1 MRKIL
6 SLLIFALLAAS
17 GAAQELNCHVEVN
30 SDKITGTNKSVF
42 TTLQEAIT
50 SYMNDTKF
58 TAAQYSPIE
67 KIECTLFF
75 TIKEYDGDK
84 MTGDIQVQATRPAY
98 NASYTT
104 NLINFRDSKVEFTY
118 SEGEPLTFKF
128 DDVRIVDAN
137 EAGTQPPVTS
147 SGGAS
152 SSGGPD
158 SSDGASSSGTSTEG
172 AASSGITSGGADGS
186 DAAVNNENS
195 QNSNQNGGGAG
206 WILPVIIVVVL
217 AAAAV
222 VGGILLYRKFFRRTA
237 RKRRNRRTTAATRET
252 TNHEKRKRGFNDGR
266 LRPVR
271 DCAYRVRHGIH
282 RIVHHSGTVACPL
295 LLCSAGEG
303 ARRLPGCGG
312 LYQCI

>member
-17 GAAQELNCHVEVN
+17 GAAQELNCRVEVN

-118 SEGEPLTFKF
+118 SEGEPLTFNETNMESQLTAILNFYAYLIIAIDTDSFAPRGGEAAWDRVKTIVQQAQSSGESGWRAF
-128 DDVRIVDAN
+128 DDNKNR
-137 EAGTQPPVTS
+137 
-147 SGGAS
+147 
-152 SSGGPD
+152 
-158 SSDGASSSGTSTEG
+158 
-172 AASSGITSGGADGS
+172 
-186 DAAVNNENS
+186 AAVLGAYTDPSTQQLRDMVYKYHREGIDQMSVSPDKGRAAITESLETLKNIYNVAPMSVGLSMFRDSKLDELVNVYTKGS
-195 QNSNQNGGGAG
+195 QEERDRVVE
-206 WILPVIIVVVL
+206 ILSS
-217 AAAAV
+217 
-222 VGGILLYRKFFRRTA
+222 LYPT
-237 RKRRNRRTTAATRET
+237 
-252 TNHEKRKRGFNDGR
+252 DQ
-266 LRPVR
+266 
-271 DCAYRVRHGIH
+271 D
-282 RIVHHSGTVACPL
+282 RIQKIK
-295 LLCSAGEG
+295 EG
-303 ARRLPGCGG
+303 KNK
-312 LYQCI
+312 

>member
-17 GAAQELNCHVEVN
+17 AAAQELNCRVEVN
-30 SDKITGTNKSVF
+30 SDKITRTNKSVF

-118 SEGEPLTFKF
+118 SEGEPLTFNETNMESQLTAILNFYAYLIIAIDTDSFAPRGGEAAWDRVKTIVQQAQSSGETGWRAF
-128 DDVRIVDAN
+128 DDNKNR
-137 EAGTQPPVTS
+137 
-147 SGGAS
+147 
-152 SSGGPD
+152 
-158 SSDGASSSGTSTEG
+158 
-172 AASSGITSGGADGS
+172 
-186 DAAVNNENS
+186 AAVLGAYTDPSTQQLRDMVYKYHREGIDQMSVSPDKGRAAITESLETLKNIYNVAPMSVGLSMFRDSKLDELVNVYTKGS
-195 QNSNQNGGGAG
+195 QEERDRVVE
-206 WILPVIIVVVL
+206 ILSS
-217 AAAAV
+217 
-222 VGGILLYRKFFRRTA
+222 LYPT
-237 RKRRNRRTTAATRET
+237 
-252 TNHEKRKRGFNDGR
+252 DQ
-266 LRPVR
+266 
-271 DCAYRVRHGIH
+271 D
-282 RIVHHSGTVACPL
+282 RIQKIK
-295 LLCSAGEG
+295 EG
-303 ARRLPGCGG
+303 KNK
-312 LYQCI
+312 

>member
-6 SLLIFALLAAS
+6 SLLIFALMAAS
-17 GAAQELNCHVEVN
+17 GAAQELNCLVEVN

-118 SEGEPLTFKF
+118 SEGEPLTFNETNMESQLTAILNFYAYLIIAIDTDSFAPRGGEAAWDRVKTIVQQAQSSGETGWRAF
-128 DDVRIVDAN
+128 DDNKNR
-137 EAGTQPPVTS
+137 
-147 SGGAS
+147 
-152 SSGGPD
+152 
-158 SSDGASSSGTSTEG
+158 
-172 AASSGITSGGADGS
+172 
-186 DAAVNNENS
+186 AAVLGAYTDPSTQQLRDMVYKYHREGIDQMSVSPDKGRAAITESLETLKNIYNVAPMSVGLSMFRDSKLDELVNVYTKGS
-195 QNSNQNGGGAG
+195 QEERDRVVE
-206 WILPVIIVVVL
+206 ILSS
-217 AAAAV
+217 
-222 VGGILLYRKFFRRTA
+222 LYPT
-237 RKRRNRRTTAATRET
+237 
-252 TNHEKRKRGFNDGR
+252 DQ
-266 LRPVR
+266 
-271 DCAYRVRHGIH
+271 D
-282 RIVHHSGTVACPL
+282 RIQKIK
-295 LLCSAGEG
+295 EG
-303 ARRLPGCGG
+303 KNK
-312 LYQCI
+312 

>member
-6 SLLIFALLAAS
+6 SLLIFALMAAS

-118 SEGEPLTFKF
+118 SEGEPLTFNETNMESQLTAILNFYAYLIIAIDTDSFAPRGGEAAWDRVKTIVQQAQSSGETGWRAF
-128 DDVRIVDAN
+128 DDNKNR
-137 EAGTQPPVTS
+137 
-147 SGGAS
+147 
-152 SSGGPD
+152 
-158 SSDGASSSGTSTEG
+158 
-172 AASSGITSGGADGS
+172 
-186 DAAVNNENS
+186 AAVLGAYTDPSTQQLRDMVYKYHREGIDQMSVSPDKGRAAITESLETLKNIYNVAPMSVGLSMFRDSKLDELVNVYTKGS
-195 QNSNQNGGGAG
+195 QEERDRVVE
-206 WILPVIIVVVL
+206 ILSS
-217 AAAAV
+217 
-222 VGGILLYRKFFRRTA
+222 LYPT
-237 RKRRNRRTTAATRET
+237 
-252 TNHEKRKRGFNDGR
+252 DQ
-266 LRPVR
+266 
-271 DCAYRVRHGIH
+271 D
-282 RIVHHSGTVACPL
+282 RIQKIK
-295 LLCSAGEG
+295 EG
-303 ARRLPGCGG
+303 KNK
-312 LYQCI
+312 

>member
-17 GAAQELNCHVEVN
+17 AAAQELNCHVEVN

-118 SEGEPLTFKF
+118 SEGEPLTFNESNMESQLTAILNFYAYLIIAIDTDSFAPRGGEAAWDRVKTIVQQAQSSGESGWRAF
-128 DDVRIVDAN
+128 DDNKNR
-137 EAGTQPPVTS
+137 
-147 SGGAS
+147 
-152 SSGGPD
+152 
-158 SSDGASSSGTSTEG
+158 
-172 AASSGITSGGADGS
+172 
-186 DAAVNNENS
+186 AAVLGAYTDPSTQQLRDMVYKYHREGIDQMSVSPDKGRAAITESLETLKNIYNVAPMSVGLSMFRDSKLDELVNVYTKGS
-195 QNSNQNGGGAG
+195 QEERDRVVE
-206 WILPVIIVVVL
+206 ILSS
-217 AAAAV
+217 
-222 VGGILLYRKFFRRTA
+222 LYPT
-237 RKRRNRRTTAATRET
+237 
-252 TNHEKRKRGFNDGR
+252 DQ
-266 LRPVR
+266 
-271 DCAYRVRHGIH
+271 D
-282 RIVHHSGTVACPL
+282 RIQKIK
-295 LLCSAGEG
+295 EG
-303 ARRLPGCGG
+303 KNK
-312 LYQCI
+312 

>member
-118 SEGEPLTFKF
+118 SEGEPLTFNESNMESQLTAILNFYAYLIIAIDTDSFAPRGGEAAWDRVKTIVQQAQSSGETGWRAF
-128 DDVRIVDAN
+128 DDNKNR
-137 EAGTQPPVTS
+137 
-147 SGGAS
+147 
-152 SSGGPD
+152 
-158 SSDGASSSGTSTEG
+158 
-172 AASSGITSGGADGS
+172 
-186 DAAVNNENS
+186 AAVLGAYTDPSTQQLRDMVYKYHREGIDQMSVSPDKGRAAITESLETLKNIYNVAPMSVGLSMFRDSKLDELVNVYTKGS
-195 QNSNQNGGGAG
+195 QEERDRVVE
-206 WILPVIIVVVL
+206 ILSS
-217 AAAAV
+217 
-222 VGGILLYRKFFRRTA
+222 LYPT
-237 RKRRNRRTTAATRET
+237 
-252 TNHEKRKRGFNDGR
+252 DQ
-266 LRPVR
+266 
-271 DCAYRVRHGIH
+271 D
-282 RIVHHSGTVACPL
+282 RIQKIK
-295 LLCSAGEG
+295 EG
-303 ARRLPGCGG
+303 KNK
-312 LYQCI
+312 

>member
-17 GAAQELNCHVEVN
+17 AAAQELNCRVEVN

-118 SEGEPLTFKF
+118 SEGEPLTFNETNMESQLTAILNFYAYMIIAIDTDSFAPRGGEAAWDRVKTIVQQAQSSGETGWRAF
-128 DDVRIVDAN
+128 DDNKNR
-137 EAGTQPPVTS
+137 
-147 SGGAS
+147 
-152 SSGGPD
+152 
-158 SSDGASSSGTSTEG
+158 
-172 AASSGITSGGADGS
+172 
-186 DAAVNNENS
+186 AAVLGAYTDPSTQQLRDMVYKYHREGIDQMSVSPDKGRAAITESLETLKNIYNVAPMSVGLTMFRDSKLDELVNVYTKGS
-195 QNSNQNGGGAG
+195 QEERDRVVE
-206 WILPVIIVVVL
+206 ILSS
-217 AAAAV
+217 
-222 VGGILLYRKFFRRTA
+222 LYPT
-237 RKRRNRRTTAATRET
+237 
-252 TNHEKRKRGFNDGR
+252 DQ
-266 LRPVR
+266 
-271 DCAYRVRHGIH
+271 D
-282 RIVHHSGTVACPL
+282 RIQKIK
-295 LLCSAGEG
+295 EG
-303 ARRLPGCGG
+303 KNK
-312 LYQCI
+312 

>member
-17 GAAQELNCHVEVN
+17 AAAQELNCRVEVN

-118 SEGEPLTFKF
+118 SEGEPLTFNETNMESQLTAILNFYAYMIIAIDTDSFAPRGGEAAWDRVKTIVQQAQSSGESGWRAF
-128 DDVRIVDAN
+128 DDNKNR
-137 EAGTQPPVTS
+137 
-147 SGGAS
+147 
-152 SSGGPD
+152 
-158 SSDGASSSGTSTEG
+158 
-172 AASSGITSGGADGS
+172 
-186 DAAVNNENS
+186 AAVLGAYTDPSTQQLRDMVYKYHREGIDQMSISPDKGRAAITESLETLKNIYNVAPMSVGLSMFRDSKLDELVNVYTKGS
-195 QNSNQNGGGAG
+195 QEERDRVVE
-206 WILPVIIVVVL
+206 ILSS
-217 AAAAV
+217 
-222 VGGILLYRKFFRRTA
+222 LYPT
-237 RKRRNRRTTAATRET
+237 
-252 TNHEKRKRGFNDGR
+252 DQ
-266 LRPVR
+266 
-271 DCAYRVRHGIH
+271 D
-282 RIVHHSGTVACPL
+282 RIQKIK
-295 LLCSAGEG
+295 EG
-303 ARRLPGCGG
+303 KNK
-312 LYQCI
+312 

>member
-17 GAAQELNCHVEVN
+17 AAAQELNCRVEVN

-118 SEGEPLTFKF
+118 SEGEPLTFNETNMESQLTAILNFYAYMIIAIDTDSFAPRGGEAAWDRVKTIVQQAQSSGESGWRAF
-128 DDVRIVDAN
+128 DDNKNR
-137 EAGTQPPVTS
+137 
-147 SGGAS
+147 
-152 SSGGPD
+152 
-158 SSDGASSSGTSTEG
+158 
-172 AASSGITSGGADGS
+172 
-186 DAAVNNENS
+186 AAVLGAYTDPSTQQLRDMVYKYHREGIDQMSVSPDKGRAAITESLETLKNIYNVAPMSVGLSMFRDSKLDELVNVYTKGS
-195 QNSNQNGGGAG
+195 QEERDRVVE
-206 WILPVIIVVVL
+206 ILSS
-217 AAAAV
+217 
-222 VGGILLYRKFFRRTA
+222 LYPT
-237 RKRRNRRTTAATRET
+237 
-252 TNHEKRKRGFNDGR
+252 DQ
-266 LRPVR
+266 
-271 DCAYRVRHGIH
+271 D
-282 RIVHHSGTVACPL
+282 RIQKIK
-295 LLCSAGEG
+295 EG
-303 ARRLPGCGG
+303 KNK
-312 LYQCI
+312 

>member
-118 SEGEPLTFKF
+118 SEGEPLTFNETNMESQLTAILNFYAYLIIAIDTDSFAPRGGEAAWDRVKTIVQQAQSSGESGWRAF
-128 DDVRIVDAN
+128 DDNKNR
-137 EAGTQPPVTS
+137 
-147 SGGAS
+147 
-152 SSGGPD
+152 
-158 SSDGASSSGTSTEG
+158 
-172 AASSGITSGGADGS
+172 
-186 DAAVNNENS
+186 AAVLGAYTDPSTQQLRDMVYKYHREGIDQMSVSPDKGRAAITESLETLKNIYNVAPMSVGLSMFRDSKLDELVNVYTKGS
-195 QNSNQNGGGAG
+195 QEERDRVVE
-206 WILPVIIVVVL
+206 ILSS
-217 AAAAV
+217 
-222 VGGILLYRKFFRRTA
+222 LYPT
-237 RKRRNRRTTAATRET
+237 
-252 TNHEKRKRGFNDGR
+252 DQ
-266 LRPVR
+266 
-271 DCAYRVRHGIH
+271 D
-282 RIVHHSGTVACPL
+282 RIQKIK
-295 LLCSAGEG
+295 EG
-303 ARRLPGCGG
+303 KNK
-312 LYQCI
+312 

>member
-17 GAAQELNCHVEVN
+17 GAAQELNCRVEVN

-104 NLINFRDSKVEFTY
+104 NLINFRDSTVEFTY
-118 SEGEPLTFKF
+118 SEGEPLTFNETNMESQLTAILNFYAYMIIAIDTDSFAPRGGEAAWDRVKTIVQQAQSSGETGWRAF
-128 DDVRIVDAN
+128 DDNKNR
-137 EAGTQPPVTS
+137 
-147 SGGAS
+147 
-152 SSGGPD
+152 
-158 SSDGASSSGTSTEG
+158 
-172 AASSGITSGGADGS
+172 
-186 DAAVNNENS
+186 AAVLGAYTDPSTQQLRDMVYKYHREGIDQMSVSPDKGRAAITESLETLKNIYNVAPMSVGLSMFRDSKLDELVNVYTKGS
-195 QNSNQNGGGAG
+195 QEERDRVVE
-206 WILPVIIVVVL
+206 ILSS
-217 AAAAV
+217 
-222 VGGILLYRKFFRRTA
+222 LYPT
-237 RKRRNRRTTAATRET
+237 
-252 TNHEKRKRGFNDGR
+252 DQ
-266 LRPVR
+266 
-271 DCAYRVRHGIH
+271 D
-282 RIVHHSGTVACPL
+282 RIQKIK
-295 LLCSAGEG
+295 EG
-303 ARRLPGCGG
+303 KNK
-312 LYQCI
+312 

>member
-17 GAAQELNCHVEVN
+17 AAAQELNCRVEVN

-118 SEGEPLTFKF
+118 SEGEPLTFNETNMESQLTAILNFYAYLIIAIDTDSFAPRGGEAAWDRVKTIVQQAQSSGETGWRAF
-128 DDVRIVDAN
+128 DDNKNR
-137 EAGTQPPVTS
+137 
-147 SGGAS
+147 
-152 SSGGPD
+152 
-158 SSDGASSSGTSTEG
+158 
-172 AASSGITSGGADGS
+172 
-186 DAAVNNENS
+186 AAVLGAYTDPSTQQLRDMVYKYHREGIDQMSVSPDKGRAAITESLETLKNIYNVAPMSVGLSMFRDSKLDELVNVYTKGS
-195 QNSNQNGGGAG
+195 QEERDRVVE
-206 WILPVIIVVVL
+206 ILSSLFP
-217 AAAAV
+217 
-222 VGGILLYRKFFRRTA
+222 T
-237 RKRRNRRTTAATRET
+237 
-252 TNHEKRKRGFNDGR
+252 DQ
-266 LRPVR
+266 
-271 DCAYRVRHGIH
+271 D
-282 RIVHHSGTVACPL
+282 RIQKIK
-295 LLCSAGEG
+295 EG
-303 ARRLPGCGG
+303 KNK
-312 LYQCI
+312 

>member
-17 GAAQELNCHVEVN
+17 AAAQELNCRVEVN

-118 SEGEPLTFKF
+118 SEGEPLTFNETNMESQLTAILNFYAYMIIAIDTDSFAPRGGEAAWDRVKTIVQQAQSSGETGWRAF
-128 DDVRIVDAN
+128 DDNKNR
-137 EAGTQPPVTS
+137 
-147 SGGAS
+147 
-152 SSGGPD
+152 
-158 SSDGASSSGTSTEG
+158 
-172 AASSGITSGGADGS
+172 
-186 DAAVNNENS
+186 AAVLGAYTDPSTQQLRDMVYKYHREGIDQMSVSPDKGRAAITESLETLKNIYNVAPMSVGLSMFRDSKLDELVNVYTKGS
-195 QNSNQNGGGAG
+195 QEERDRVVE
-206 WILPVIIVVVL
+206 ILSS
-217 AAAAV
+217 
-222 VGGILLYRKFFRRTA
+222 LYPT
-237 RKRRNRRTTAATRET
+237 
-252 TNHEKRKRGFNDGR
+252 DQ
-266 LRPVR
+266 
-271 DCAYRVRHGIH
+271 D
-282 RIVHHSGTVACPL
+282 RIQKIK
-295 LLCSAGEG
+295 EG
-303 ARRLPGCGG
+303 KNK
-312 LYQCI
+312 

>member
-6 SLLIFALLAAS
+6 SLLIFALMAAS

-118 SEGEPLTFKF
+118 SEGEPLTFNETNMESQLTAILNFYAYMIIAIDTDSFAPRGGEAAWDRVKTIVQQAQSSGESGWRAF
-128 DDVRIVDAN
+128 DDNKNR
-137 EAGTQPPVTS
+137 
-147 SGGAS
+147 
-152 SSGGPD
+152 
-158 SSDGASSSGTSTEG
+158 
-172 AASSGITSGGADGS
+172 
-186 DAAVNNENS
+186 AAVLGAYTDPSTQQLRDMVYKYHREGIDQMSVSPDKGRAAITESLETLKNIYNVAPMSVGLSMFRDSKLDELVNVYTKGS
-195 QNSNQNGGGAG
+195 QEERDRVVE
-206 WILPVIIVVVL
+206 ILSS
-217 AAAAV
+217 
-222 VGGILLYRKFFRRTA
+222 LYPT
-237 RKRRNRRTTAATRET
+237 
-252 TNHEKRKRGFNDGR
+252 DQ
-266 LRPVR
+266 
-271 DCAYRVRHGIH
+271 D
-282 RIVHHSGTVACPL
+282 RIQKIK
-295 LLCSAGEG
+295 EG
-303 ARRLPGCGG
+303 KNK
-312 LYQCI
+312 

>member
-17 GAAQELNCHVEVN
+17 GAAQELNCRVEVN

-67 KIECTLFF
+67 KIDCTLFF

-118 SEGEPLTFKF
+118 SEGEPLTFNETNMESQLTAILNFYAYLIIAIDTDSFAPRGGEAAWDRVKTIVQQAQSSGETGWRAF
-128 DDVRIVDAN
+128 DDNKNR
-137 EAGTQPPVTS
+137 
-147 SGGAS
+147 
-152 SSGGPD
+152 
-158 SSDGASSSGTSTEG
+158 
-172 AASSGITSGGADGS
+172 
-186 DAAVNNENS
+186 AAVLGAYTDPSTQQLRDMVYKYHREGIDQMSVSPDKGRAAITESIETLKNIYNVAPMSVGLSMFRDSKLDELVNVYTKGS
-195 QNSNQNGGGAG
+195 QEERDRVVE
-206 WILPVIIVVVL
+206 ILSS
-217 AAAAV
+217 
-222 VGGILLYRKFFRRTA
+222 LYPT
-237 RKRRNRRTTAATRET
+237 
-252 TNHEKRKRGFNDGR
+252 DQ
-266 LRPVR
+266 
-271 DCAYRVRHGIH
+271 D
-282 RIVHHSGTVACPL
+282 RIQKIK
-295 LLCSAGEG
+295 EG
-303 ARRLPGCGG
+303 KNK
-312 LYQCI
+312 

>member
-1 MRKIL
+1 MRKNL

-17 GAAQELNCHVEVN
+17 GAAQELNCRVEVN

-118 SEGEPLTFKF
+118 SEGEPLTFNETNMESQLTAILNFYAYLIIAIDTDSFAPRGGEAAWDRVKTIVQQAQSSGETGWRAF
-128 DDVRIVDAN
+128 DDNKNR
-137 EAGTQPPVTS
+137 
-147 SGGAS
+147 
-152 SSGGPD
+152 
-158 SSDGASSSGTSTEG
+158 
-172 AASSGITSGGADGS
+172 
-186 DAAVNNENS
+186 AAVLGAYTDPSTQQLRDMVYKYHREGIDQMSVSPDKGRAAITESLETLKNIYNVAPMSVGLSMFRDSKLDELVNVYTKGS
-195 QNSNQNGGGAG
+195 QEERDRVVE
-206 WILPVIIVVVL
+206 ILSS
-217 AAAAV
+217 
-222 VGGILLYRKFFRRTA
+222 LYPT
-237 RKRRNRRTTAATRET
+237 
-252 TNHEKRKRGFNDGR
+252 DQ
-266 LRPVR
+266 
-271 DCAYRVRHGIH
+271 D
-282 RIVHHSGTVACPL
+282 RIQKIK
-295 LLCSAGEG
+295 EG
-303 ARRLPGCGG
+303 KNK
-312 LYQCI
+312 

>member
-17 GAAQELNCHVEVN
+17 ATAQELNCRVEVN

-118 SEGEPLTFKF
+118 SEGEPLTFNETNMESQLTAILNFYAYLIIAIDTDSFAPRGGEAAWDRVKTIVQQAQSSGETGWRAF
-128 DDVRIVDAN
+128 DDNKNR
-137 EAGTQPPVTS
+137 
-147 SGGAS
+147 
-152 SSGGPD
+152 
-158 SSDGASSSGTSTEG
+158 
-172 AASSGITSGGADGS
+172 
-186 DAAVNNENS
+186 AAVLGAYTDPSTQQLRDMVYKYHREGIDQMSVSPDKGRAAITESLETLKNIYNVAPMSVGLSMFRDSKLDELVNVYTKGS
-195 QNSNQNGGGAG
+195 QEERDRVVE
-206 WILPVIIVVVL
+206 ILSS
-217 AAAAV
+217 
-222 VGGILLYRKFFRRTA
+222 LYPT
-237 RKRRNRRTTAATRET
+237 
-252 TNHEKRKRGFNDGR
+252 DQ
-266 LRPVR
+266 
-271 DCAYRVRHGIH
+271 D
-282 RIVHHSGTVACPL
+282 RIQKIK
-295 LLCSAGEG
+295 EG
-303 ARRLPGCGG
+303 KNK
-312 LYQCI
+312 

>member
-17 GAAQELNCHVEVN
+17 AAAQELNCLVEVN

-118 SEGEPLTFKF
+118 SEGEPLTFNETNMESQLTAILNFYAYLIIAIDTDSFAPRGGEAAWDRVKTIVQQAQSSGESGWRAF
-128 DDVRIVDAN
+128 DDNKNR
-137 EAGTQPPVTS
+137 
-147 SGGAS
+147 
-152 SSGGPD
+152 
-158 SSDGASSSGTSTEG
+158 
-172 AASSGITSGGADGS
+172 
-186 DAAVNNENS
+186 AAVLGAYTDPSTQQLRDMVYKYHREGIDQMSVSPDKGRAAITESLETLKNIYNVAPMSVGLSMFRDSKLDELVNVYTKGS
-195 QNSNQNGGGAG
+195 QEERDRVVE
-206 WILPVIIVVVL
+206 ILSS
-217 AAAAV
+217 
-222 VGGILLYRKFFRRTA
+222 LYPT
-237 RKRRNRRTTAATRET
+237 
-252 TNHEKRKRGFNDGR
+252 DQ
-266 LRPVR
+266 
-271 DCAYRVRHGIH
+271 D
-282 RIVHHSGTVACPL
+282 RIQKIK
-295 LLCSAGEG
+295 EG
-303 ARRLPGCGG
+303 KNK
-312 LYQCI
+312 

>member
-6 SLLIFALLAAS
+6 SLLIYALLAAS
-17 GAAQELNCHVEVN
+17 AAAQELNCRVEVN

-118 SEGEPLTFKF
+118 SEGEPLTFNETNMESQLTAILNFYAYMIIAIDTDSFAPRGGEAAWDRVKTIVQQAQSSGETGWRAF
-128 DDVRIVDAN
+128 DDNKNR
-137 EAGTQPPVTS
+137 
-147 SGGAS
+147 
-152 SSGGPD
+152 
-158 SSDGASSSGTSTEG
+158 
-172 AASSGITSGGADGS
+172 
-186 DAAVNNENS
+186 AAVLGAYTDPSTQQLRDMVYKYHRDGIDQMSVSPDKGRAAITESLETLKNIYNVAPMSVGLSMFRDSKLDELVNVYTKGS
-195 QNSNQNGGGAG
+195 QEERDRVVE
-206 WILPVIIVVVL
+206 ILSS
-217 AAAAV
+217 
-222 VGGILLYRKFFRRTA
+222 LYPT
-237 RKRRNRRTTAATRET
+237 
-252 TNHEKRKRGFNDGR
+252 DQ
-266 LRPVR
+266 
-271 DCAYRVRHGIH
+271 D
-282 RIVHHSGTVACPL
+282 RIQKIK
-295 LLCSAGEG
+295 EG
-303 ARRLPGCGG
+303 KNK
-312 LYQCI
+312 

>member
-6 SLLIFALLAAS
+6 SLLIYALLAAS
-17 GAAQELNCHVEVN
+17 AVAQELNCRVEVN

-118 SEGEPLTFKF
+118 SEGEPLTFNETNMESQLTAILNFYAYMIIAIDTDSFAPRGGEAAWDRVKTIVQQAQSSGETGWRAF
-128 DDVRIVDAN
+128 DDNKNR
-137 EAGTQPPVTS
+137 
-147 SGGAS
+147 
-152 SSGGPD
+152 
-158 SSDGASSSGTSTEG
+158 
-172 AASSGITSGGADGS
+172 
-186 DAAVNNENS
+186 AAVLGAYTDPSTQQLRDMVYKYHREGIDQMSVSPDKGRAAITESLETLKNIYNVAPMSVGLSMFRDSKLDELVNVYTKGS
-195 QNSNQNGGGAG
+195 QEERDRVVE
-206 WILPVIIVVVL
+206 ILSS
-217 AAAAV
+217 
-222 VGGILLYRKFFRRTA
+222 LYPT
-237 RKRRNRRTTAATRET
+237 
-252 TNHEKRKRGFNDGR
+252 DQ
-266 LRPVR
+266 
-271 DCAYRVRHGIH
+271 D
-282 RIVHHSGTVACPL
+282 RIQKIK
-295 LLCSAGEG
+295 EG
-303 ARRLPGCGG
+303 KNK
-312 LYQCI
+312 

>member
-118 SEGEPLTFKF
+118 SEGEPLTFNETNMESQLTAILNFYAYMIIAIDTDSFAPRGGEAAWDRVKTIVQQAQSSGETGWRTF
-128 DDVRIVDAN
+128 DDNKNR
-137 EAGTQPPVTS
+137 
-147 SGGAS
+147 
-152 SSGGPD
+152 
-158 SSDGASSSGTSTEG
+158 
-172 AASSGITSGGADGS
+172 
-186 DAAVNNENS
+186 AAVLGAYTDPSTQQLRDMVYKYHREGIDQMSVSPDKGRAAITESLETLKNIYNVAPMSVGLSMFRDSKLDELVNVYTKGS
-195 QNSNQNGGGAG
+195 QEERDRVVE
-206 WILPVIIVVVL
+206 ILSS
-217 AAAAV
+217 
-222 VGGILLYRKFFRRTA
+222 LYPT
-237 RKRRNRRTTAATRET
+237 
-252 TNHEKRKRGFNDGR
+252 DQ
-266 LRPVR
+266 
-271 DCAYRVRHGIH
+271 D
-282 RIVHHSGTVACPL
+282 RIQKIK
-295 LLCSAGEG
+295 EG
-303 ARRLPGCGG
+303 KNK
-312 LYQCI
+312 

>member
-1 MRKIL
+1 MRKIF

-17 GAAQELNCHVEVN
+17 ATAQELNCRVEVN

-118 SEGEPLTFKF
+118 SEGEPLTFNETNMESQLTAILNFYAYLIIAIDTDSFAPRGGEAAWDRVKTIVQQAQSSGETGWRAF
-128 DDVRIVDAN
+128 DDNKNR
-137 EAGTQPPVTS
+137 
-147 SGGAS
+147 
-152 SSGGPD
+152 
-158 SSDGASSSGTSTEG
+158 
-172 AASSGITSGGADGS
+172 
-186 DAAVNNENS
+186 AAVLGAYTDPSTQQLRDMVYKYHREGIDQMSVSPDKGRAAITESLETLKNIYNVAPMSVGLSMFRDSKLDELVNVYTKGS
-195 QNSNQNGGGAG
+195 QEERDRVVE
-206 WILPVIIVVVL
+206 ILSS
-217 AAAAV
+217 
-222 VGGILLYRKFFRRTA
+222 LYPT
-237 RKRRNRRTTAATRET
+237 
-252 TNHEKRKRGFNDGR
+252 DQ
-266 LRPVR
+266 
-271 DCAYRVRHGIH
+271 D
-282 RIVHHSGTVACPL
+282 RIQKIK
-295 LLCSAGEG
+295 EG
-303 ARRLPGCGG
+303 KNK
-312 LYQCI
+312 

>member
-17 GAAQELNCHVEVN
+17 GAAQELNCRVEVN

-118 SEGEPLTFKF
+118 SEGEPLTFNETNMESQLTAILNFYAYMIIAIDTDSFAPRGGEAAWDRVKTIVQQAQSSGESGWRAF
-128 DDVRIVDAN
+128 DDNKNR
-137 EAGTQPPVTS
+137 
-147 SGGAS
+147 
-152 SSGGPD
+152 
-158 SSDGASSSGTSTEG
+158 
-172 AASSGITSGGADGS
+172 
-186 DAAVNNENS
+186 AAVLGAYTDPSTQQLRDMVYKYHREGIDQMSVSPDKGRAAITESLETLKNIYNVAPMSVGLSMFRDSKLDELVNVYTKGS
-195 QNSNQNGGGAG
+195 QEERDRVVE
-206 WILPVIIVVVL
+206 ILSS
-217 AAAAV
+217 
-222 VGGILLYRKFFRRTA
+222 LYPT
-237 RKRRNRRTTAATRET
+237 
-252 TNHEKRKRGFNDGR
+252 DQ
-266 LRPVR
+266 
-271 DCAYRVRHGIH
+271 D
-282 RIVHHSGTVACPL
+282 RIQKIK
-295 LLCSAGEG
+295 EG
-303 ARRLPGCGG
+303 KNK
-312 LYQCI
+312 

>member
-17 GAAQELNCHVEVN
+17 AAAQELNCRVEVN

-118 SEGEPLTFKF
+118 SEGEPLTFNGTNMESQLTAILNFYAYMIIAIDTDSFAPRGGEAAWDRVKTIVQQAQSSGETGWRAF
-128 DDVRIVDAN
+128 DDNKNR
-137 EAGTQPPVTS
+137 
-147 SGGAS
+147 
-152 SSGGPD
+152 
-158 SSDGASSSGTSTEG
+158 
-172 AASSGITSGGADGS
+172 
-186 DAAVNNENS
+186 AAVLGAYTDPSTQQLRDMVYKYHREGIDQMSVSPDKGRAAITESLETLKNIYNVAPMSVGLSMFRDSKLDELVNVYTKGS
-195 QNSNQNGGGAG
+195 QEERDRVVE
-206 WILPVIIVVVL
+206 ILSS
-217 AAAAV
+217 
-222 VGGILLYRKFFRRTA
+222 LYPT
-237 RKRRNRRTTAATRET
+237 
-252 TNHEKRKRGFNDGR
+252 DQ
-266 LRPVR
+266 
-271 DCAYRVRHGIH
+271 D
-282 RIVHHSGTVACPL
+282 RIQKIK
-295 LLCSAGEG
+295 EG
-303 ARRLPGCGG
+303 KNK
-312 LYQCI
+312 

>member
-6 SLLIFALLAAS
+6 SLLIYALLAAS
-17 GAAQELNCHVEVN
+17 AAAQELNCRVEVN

-118 SEGEPLTFKF
+118 CEGEPLTFNETNMESQLTAILNFYAYMIIAIDTDSFAPRGGEAAWDRVKTIVQQAQSSGETGWRAF
-128 DDVRIVDAN
+128 DDNKNR
-137 EAGTQPPVTS
+137 
-147 SGGAS
+147 
-152 SSGGPD
+152 
-158 SSDGASSSGTSTEG
+158 
-172 AASSGITSGGADGS
+172 
-186 DAAVNNENS
+186 AAVLGAYTDPSTQQLRDMVYKYHREGIDQMSVSPDKGRAAITESLETLKNIYNVAPMSVGLSMFRDSKLDELVNVYTKGS
-195 QNSNQNGGGAG
+195 QEERDRVVE
-206 WILPVIIVVVL
+206 ILSS
-217 AAAAV
+217 
-222 VGGILLYRKFFRRTA
+222 LYPT
-237 RKRRNRRTTAATRET
+237 
-252 TNHEKRKRGFNDGR
+252 DQ
-266 LRPVR
+266 
-271 DCAYRVRHGIH
+271 D
-282 RIVHHSGTVACPL
+282 RIQKIK
-295 LLCSAGEG
+295 EG
-303 ARRLPGCGG
+303 KNK
-312 LYQCI
+312 

>member
-118 SEGEPLTFKF
+118 SEGEPLTFNETNMESQLTAILNFYAYMIIAIDTDSFAPRGGEAAWDRVKTIVQQAQSSGESGWRAF
-128 DDVRIVDAN
+128 DDNKNR
-137 EAGTQPPVTS
+137 
-147 SGGAS
+147 
-152 SSGGPD
+152 
-158 SSDGASSSGTSTEG
+158 
-172 AASSGITSGGADGS
+172 
-186 DAAVNNENS
+186 AAVLGAYTDPSTQQLRDMVYKYHREGIDQMSVSPDKGRAAITESLETLKNIYNVAPMSVGLSMFRDSKLDELVNVYTKGS
-195 QNSNQNGGGAG
+195 QEERDRVVE
-206 WILPVIIVVVL
+206 ILSS
-217 AAAAV
+217 
-222 VGGILLYRKFFRRTA
+222 LYPT
-237 RKRRNRRTTAATRET
+237 
-252 TNHEKRKRGFNDGR
+252 DQGR
-266 LRPVR
+266 
-271 DCAYRVRHGIH
+271 IQK
-282 RIVHHSGTVACPL
+282 IK
-295 LLCSAGEG
+295 EG
-303 ARRLPGCGG
+303 KNK
-312 LYQCI
+312 

>member
-17 GAAQELNCHVEVN
+17 GAAQELNCRVEVN

-118 SEGEPLTFKF
+118 SEGEPLTFNETNMESQLTAILNFYAYLIIAIDTDSFAPRGGEAAWNRVKTIVQQAQSSGETGWRAF
-128 DDVRIVDAN
+128 DDNKNR
-137 EAGTQPPVTS
+137 
-147 SGGAS
+147 
-152 SSGGPD
+152 
-158 SSDGASSSGTSTEG
+158 
-172 AASSGITSGGADGS
+172 
-186 DAAVNNENS
+186 AAVLGAYTDPSTQQLRDMVYKYHREGIDQMSVSPDKGRAAITESLETLKNIYNVAPMSVGLSMFRDSKLDELVNVYTKGS
-195 QNSNQNGGGAG
+195 QEERDRVVE
-206 WILPVIIVVVL
+206 ILSS
-217 AAAAV
+217 
-222 VGGILLYRKFFRRTA
+222 LYPT
-237 RKRRNRRTTAATRET
+237 
-252 TNHEKRKRGFNDGR
+252 DQ
-266 LRPVR
+266 
-271 DCAYRVRHGIH
+271 D
-282 RIVHHSGTVACPL
+282 RIQKIK
-295 LLCSAGEG
+295 EG
-303 ARRLPGCGG
+303 KNK
-312 LYQCI
+312 

>member
-17 GAAQELNCHVEVN
+17 AAAQELNCRVEVN

-118 SEGEPLTFKF
+118 SEGEPLTFNETNMESQLTAILNFYAYMIIAIDTDSFAPRGGEAAWDRVKTIVQQAQSSGETGWRAF
-128 DDVRIVDAN
+128 DDNKNR
-137 EAGTQPPVTS
+137 
-147 SGGAS
+147 
-152 SSGGPD
+152 
-158 SSDGASSSGTSTEG
+158 
-172 AASSGITSGGADGS
+172 
-186 DAAVNNENS
+186 
-195 QNSNQNGGGAG
+195 
-206 WILPVIIVVVL
+206 
-217 AAAAV
+217 AAALGAYTDPSTQQLRDMVYKYHREGIDQMSVSPDKGRAAITESLETLKNIYNVAPMSVGLSMFRDSKLDELVNVYTKGSQEERDRV
-222 VGGILLYRKFFRRTA
+222 VEILSSLYPT
-237 RKRRNRRTTAATRET
+237 
-252 TNHEKRKRGFNDGR
+252 DQ
-266 LRPVR
+266 
-271 DCAYRVRHGIH
+271 D
-282 RIVHHSGTVACPL
+282 RIQKIK
-295 LLCSAGEG
+295 EG
-303 ARRLPGCGG
+303 KNK
-312 LYQCI
+312 

>member
-17 GAAQELNCHVEVN
+17 AAAQELNCRVEVN

-75 TIKEYDGDK
+75 TITEYDGDK

-118 SEGEPLTFKF
+118 SEGEPLTFNETNMESQLTAILNFYAYMIIAIDTDSFAPRGGEAAWDRVKTIVQQAQSSGETGWRAF
-128 DDVRIVDAN
+128 DDNKNR
-137 EAGTQPPVTS
+137 
-147 SGGAS
+147 
-152 SSGGPD
+152 
-158 SSDGASSSGTSTEG
+158 
-172 AASSGITSGGADGS
+172 
-186 DAAVNNENS
+186 AAVLGAYTDPSTQQLRDMVYKYHREGIDQMSVSPDKGRAAITESLETLKNIYNVAPMSVGLSMFRDSKLDELVNVYTKGS
-195 QNSNQNGGGAG
+195 QEERDRVVE
-206 WILPVIIVVVL
+206 ILSS
-217 AAAAV
+217 
-222 VGGILLYRKFFRRTA
+222 LYPT
-237 RKRRNRRTTAATRET
+237 
-252 TNHEKRKRGFNDGR
+252 DQ
-266 LRPVR
+266 
-271 DCAYRVRHGIH
+271 D
-282 RIVHHSGTVACPL
+282 RIQKIK
-295 LLCSAGEG
+295 EG
-303 ARRLPGCGG
+303 KNK
-312 LYQCI
+312 